1 MVERSEI
8 WQDFFKDHQT
18 NRALASSEVW
28 QNYLQAEVAR
38 DEIRNQ
44 IALEKKID
52 DENEAMAALDSFR
65 EKIANNPA
73 LKAKFKKVLA
83 TLEERPGLKEKTDP
97 AFLHGLSLIDFE
109 D

>member
-8 WQDFFKDHQT
+8 WQDFFKDNQT
-18 NRALASSEVW
+18 NRVLASSEVW

-38 DEIRNQ
+38 DQIREQ
-44 IALEKKID
+44 MALEQKLD
-52 DENEAMAALDSFR
+52 DENEAMTALDDFR
-65 EKIANNPA
+65 EKVASNPA

-83 TLEERPGLKEKTDP
+83 TLEERPDLKEKTDP